1 MADLLEQGFL
11 PDFAAPASLVR
22 HGRRLPLV
30 VAGTL
35 YYLPVHVGW
44 AFSRRTKVEIAEPV
58 PIVVDA
64 L

>member
-11 PDFAAPASLVR
+11 PAFATPASLVR

-30 VAGTL
+30 MVGTL
-35 YYLPVHVGW
+35 YYLPVHVDW
-44 AFSRRTKVEIAEPV
+44 ASSRRTKEKIAEPV